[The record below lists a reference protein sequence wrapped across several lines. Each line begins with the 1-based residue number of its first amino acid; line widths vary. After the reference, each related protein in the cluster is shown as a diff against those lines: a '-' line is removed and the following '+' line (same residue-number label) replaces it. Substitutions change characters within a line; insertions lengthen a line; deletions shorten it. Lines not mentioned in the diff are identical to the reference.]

1 MQTHLL
7 HPSPLSLDH
16 LADWFQPGATFSLSD
31 ESREAIVRCREYL
44 EAKLSSGQDVIYGV
58 NTGFGALCHVT
69 ISPAETAALQLN
81 LVRSHAVG
89 VGNPVPDPIV
99 RGMLLLKVRALAYG
113 HSGVRIETVQRLLD
127 MVNEDVLPVIPEQG
141 SLGASGD
148 LAPLA
153 HLSLPLIGE
162 GEVRHKGSR
171 MPASEA
177 LASLGWKPLQ
187 LGAKEGLALI
197 NGTQFMLAYSL
208 FGQRKAERLAALA
221 DLVAAI
227 SFEARGARLDA
238 LDTGIQA
245 LRGHPG
251 HALSAGRILQWL
263 SGSPGSD
270 MPRYQVQDNY
280 SFRCTPQV
288 HGASLDAMVH
298 TRQVFTR
305 ELNAVTDNPLLFP
318 DRDAV
323 ISGGNF
329 HGQPLALP
337 LDYLAIAVAELGS
350 IAERRTYR
358 LLAGEKSLPPFLT
371 KGSGLHSGLMIPH
384 YTAAALVSQNKQLC
398 MPSSVDSIP
407 SSNEQ
412 EDHVSMG
419 ANGAT
424 KLLRVLDN
432 TEMVLSIAFMTAA
445 QALDLQ
451 RPGLRSSNAIENIML
466 LYRKRVPMLEED
478 RWLQPDMLATREFL
492 SELKSLDGEEEQ
504 DLRR

>member
-1 MQTHLL
+1 MKTHHL
-7 HPSPLSLDH
+7 HPSPLSLDQ
-16 LADWFQPGATFSLSD
+16 LADWFRPGAAFQLSD
-31 ESREAIVRCREYL
+31 QSRQAIVRCREYL
-44 EAKLSSGQDVIYGV
+44 EAKLASGQDVMYGV

-69 ISPAETAALQLN
+69 ISPEETAELQLN

-89 VGNPVPDPIV
+89 VGNPVPDPLV
-99 RGMLLLKVRALAYG
+99 RGMLLLKARSLAYG
-113 HSGVRIETVQRLLD
+113 HSGVRLETVQRLLD
-127 MVNEDVLPVIPEQG
+127 MANQDLLPVIPEQG

-162 GEVRHKGSR
+162 GEVRFRGQQ
-171 MPASEA
+171 MPAAAA
-177 LASLGWKPLQ
+177 LASLGWKPLE

-221 DLVAAI
+221 DLVAAL
-227 SFEARGARLDA
+227 SFEARGGRLDA
-238 LDTGIQA
+238 LDEGIQA

-270 MPRYQVQDNY
+270 MPRHQVQDNY

-288 HGASLDAMVH
+288 HGASLDAMDH

-329 HGQPLALP
+329 HGQPLALA

-358 LLAGEKSLPPFLT
+358 LLAGEGALPPFLT

-398 MPSSVDSIP
+398 VPSSVDSIP

-419 ANGAT
+419 GNGAT

-466 LYRKRVPMLEED
+466 LYRKRVPMLQGD

-492 SELKSLDGEEEQ
+492 SELRSLDGDEA
-504 DLRR
+504 